1 MIGVA
6 TAPASRVE
14 VMTQVALPGE
24 VFSSSG
30 RSLMTGTSRV
40 CITATTMPA
49 KASTGTIPAPVAALE
64 PSPIGPCAGSW
75 AVVVWGSGIG
85 VCLRGRA

>member
-14 VMTQVALPGE
+14 VITQVALLGAVP
-24 VFSSSG
+24 SSSG

-49 KASTGTIPAPVAALE
+49 KASTGTMPAPAV
-64 PSPIGPCAGSW
+64 PGCRS
-75 AVVVWGSGIG
+75 VVVCVIVWGLQAEVRRSENGNEKG
-85 VCLRGRA
+85 

>member
-6 TAPASRVE
+6 TAPASSVE
-14 VMTQVALPGE
+14 VITQVALLGAVP
-24 VFSSSG
+24 SSSG

-49 KASTGTIPAPVAALE
+49 KASTGTIAPPGLRVGW
-64 PSPIGPCAGSW
+64 S
-75 AVVVWGSGIG
+75 VVVCVI
-85 VCLRGRA
+85 A